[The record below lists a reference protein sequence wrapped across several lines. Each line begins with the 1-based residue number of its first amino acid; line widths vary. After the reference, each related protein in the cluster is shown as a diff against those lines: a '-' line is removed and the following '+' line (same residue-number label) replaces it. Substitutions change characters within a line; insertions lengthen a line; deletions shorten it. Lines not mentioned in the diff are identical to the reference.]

1 MKYGTKPKVIGNFEA
16 QSMEMFF
23 YQYLPIKMIGDIDI
37 RNEDRLKHFNELI
50 GNICCDFVADY
61 GLERF
66 RDSYIYLSAKNL
78 FVASGKNFNRE
89 GWHSDGFM
97 TEDVNYVWSD
107 KFPTDFVIG
116 EFEVIQDDRKS
127 LEEFTRIAGSNTLVN
142 YPNNSILRMDQFVIH
157 KCGDITESGMRQF
170 VKVSFSKDKYDLIGN
185 SHNYLFEYDW
195 EMRSRSLER
204 NIPQKIISN

>member
-1 MKYGTKPKVIGNFEA
+1 MKYGAKPKVIGTFDTKSN
-16 QSMEMFF
+16 EMFF
-23 YQYLPIKMIGDIDI
+23 YQYLPIKMLGDINI
-37 RNEDRLKHFNELI
+37 RNEERLKHFNELI

-66 RDSYIYLSAKNL
+66 RDSFIYLSAKNL
-78 FVASGKNFNRE
+78 FVTNGKNFNRE

-116 EFEVIQDDRKS
+116 EFEVIQDDIKS
-127 LEEFTRIAGSNTLVN
+127 LDEFNKIGSLNKITN

-157 KCGDITESGMRQF
+157 KCADITESGMRQF
-170 VKVSFSKDKYDLIGN
+170 LKISFSKDKYDLIGN
-185 SHNYLFEYDW
+185 SHNYLFDYNW
-195 EMRSRSLER
+195 EMRERRVER
-204 NIPQKIISN
+204 NIPQRI